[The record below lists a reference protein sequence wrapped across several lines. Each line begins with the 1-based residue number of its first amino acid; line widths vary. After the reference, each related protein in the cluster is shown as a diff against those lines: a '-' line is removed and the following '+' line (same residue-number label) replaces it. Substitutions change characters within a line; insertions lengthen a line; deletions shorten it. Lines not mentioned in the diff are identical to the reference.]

1 MQAYLQKF
9 IVQVPIKISKI
20 LKKININEKGIVFIV
35 DKNLKIKGSISD
47 GDIRRYLLRG
57 GKISKIVELS
67 SPLINK
73 KIIIKGSKSSIEE
86 ILSVLNSKKNNKE
99 IKCLPLV
106 DSQLRVVD
114 ISTKEKIRGYPLA
127 SPNIGEQELANIVDV
142 VKSGWISSRG
152 SYISKF
158 EKKI

>member
-73 KIIIKGSKSSIEE
+73 KIIIKDSKSSIEE
-86 ILSVLNSKKNNKE
+86 ILSVLN
-99 IKCLPLV
+99 
-106 DSQLRVVD
+106 
-114 ISTKEKIRGYPLA
+114 
-127 SPNIGEQELANIVDV
+127 
-142 VKSGWISSRG
+142 
-152 SYISKF
+152 
-158 EKKI
+158 